1 MVVVH
6 WTNRALNDLEE
17 IGNYIEKD
25 SVKYASI
32 TLKGI
37 FSAALLLKDF
47 PDLGRIVPE
56 LKNPTIKELIHG
68 KYRIVYKKIS
78 STKIEILT
86 IHHSSRLLED
96 LK

>member
-1 MVVVH
+1 MAVIH
-6 WTNRALNDLEE
+6 WTNRALSDLED

-37 FSAALLLKDF
+37 FSSAMLLKDF

-56 LKNPTIKELIHG
+56 FNNPIIKELIHG
-68 KYRIVYKKIS
+68 NYRIVYRKIS
-78 STKIEILT
+78 SDKIEIIT
-86 IHHSSRLLED
+86 VHHSARQLND
-96 LK
+96 IK

>member
-1 MVVVH
+1 MAVVH
-6 WTNRALNDLEE
+6 WTNRALSDLED

-37 FSAALLLKDF
+37 FSSAMLLQDF

-56 LKNPTIKELIHG
+56 FNNPIIKELIHG

-78 STKIEILT
+78 EDKTEIIT
-86 IHHSSRLLED
+86 IHHSARQLNE